1 MYVIVLVGMDI
12 QNVLNVHIEMVVR
25 GMNVYVYLQYVLEN

>member
-1 MYVIVLVGMDI
+1 MYVIVLVGVDI

-25 GMNVYVYLQYVLEN
+25 GMNVYVYLQYVIEN